1 MMEING
7 PPPIILTPRQL
18 QATIDAWQVG
28 QIMQARVVKQAS
40 PQAVILQV
48 NNQQLLA
55 ETNISLPAGQRLEL
69 IVAQLGDKPVLQARL
84 VGNPPGAPQTTPQT
98 GTAATTTSAARNAEG
113 LPSQPNTTTGSPAT
127 ARPQA
132 TQQAAINTILK
143 QALPKQASM
152 ANLLANIAQ
161 LSQPGRSALLPTP
174 VETIVKRLFQ
184 QLPAADKIG
193 TPQQLKQAIS
203 NSGVFLENKLNKSSN
218 DKTANTLKEA
228 LRQTLQAAET
238 KADAGKPSP
247 TGTDLKASL
256 LRLLSAVQQTT
267 RVTAPKGSPLQP
279 DSATQTNLQPLPF
292 TPPPLRGQLPQ
303 PQPKAEA
310 TLQQL
315 GTLQLQLFE
324 LGRQTE
330 AAVARTHLHQ
340 AASMPGGDQTV
351 NTWALELPLRN
362 GQQIDLFDMVIEEEK
377 GGDREDQQA
386 GHPWSITLAFDLAGL
401 GPVYARLRLL
411 NDKIS
416 TLFWADRPETTRLF
430 NQHLNE
436 LMQRYRDNGLEP
448 AELHCFQG
456 PPPGSAG
463 RNTPQIVLDVK
474 A

>member
-1 MMEING
+1 MEING
-7 PPPIILTPRQL
+7 PPPITLTPRQL

-55 ETNISLPAGQRLEL
+55 ETNVSLPAGQRLEL
-69 IVAQLGDKPVLQARL
+69 IVAQLGEKPVLQARL
-84 VGNPPGAPQTTPQT
+84 LGNPPGAPPTTPQAGT
-98 GTAATTTSAARNAEG
+98 TAATASAARSTAEV
-113 LPSQPNTTTGSPAT
+113 PPQAVTATGSPAT

-132 TQQAAINTILK
+132 APQAAINTILK

-161 LSQPGRSALLPTP
+161 LNQPGRAALLPAP

-184 QLPAADKIG
+184 QLPAADKVSN
-193 TPQQLKQAIS
+193 PQQLKQAIT
-203 NSGVFLENKLNKSSN
+203 NSGVFLENKLNKGSD
-218 DKTANTLKEA
+218 DKTANALKEV
-228 LRQTLQAAET
+228 LKQTLQAAET
-238 KADAGKPSP
+238 KPEASRPSA

-256 LRLLSAVQQTT
+256 LRLLSAVQQTS

-279 DSATQTNLQPLPF
+279 DSAAQTKLLPLPF

-303 PQPKAEA
+303 PQAKTEA

-315 GTLQLQLFE
+315 GSLQLQLLE

-362 GQQIDLFDMVIEEEK
+362 GQQVDLFDMVIEEET
-377 GGDREDQQA
+377 GGDREDQQD
-386 GHPWSITLAFDLAGL
+386 GHPWSITLAFDLDGL

-416 TLFWADRPETTRLF
+416 TLFWAERPETTRLF

-456 PPPGSAG
+456 PPPGSSG
-463 RNTPQIVLDVK
+463 HNTPQIVLDVK